1 MPMRQLRS
9 CDFCGEDASGIY
21 EVLPAE
27 LSPTED
33 EQRRVVL
40 CDDCLRTLE
49 TVVDPLLAR
58 LGFDAAAS
66 RDTVV
71 EERERG
77 ESPEPVS
84 ASGVSNQEGDITERP
99 IATSAKDTTDAASM
113 TTESERMS
121 RTADGGTDDED
132 ASHGETADIDDEG
145 AVERT
150 GDEETGDEET
160 FGDRPAED
168 YEVDEETVV
177 EETATPDGTGDAAS
191 EVDEEGTVEETGD
204 EETFGDR
211 PAEDYE
217 VDESTAVQETATS
230 AATGDA
236 ASGSDEERTVEE
248 TDDEETFGD
257 RPAEDYEVDDADRR
271 QSAEDDPAED
281 YEVEE
286 DAEAGGEMDD
296 AESIKAEPEKFRRV
310 MRLLNNRDLPVE
322 RDEFADVASGAYE
335 LDRSEVDTIID
346 YAIRRDVLEEEDGR
360 LRKA

>member
-1 MPMRQLRS
+1 MRQLRS

-66 RDTVV
+66 RDSVV
-71 EERERG
+71 EKRERG

-84 ASGVSNQEGDITERP
+84 ASRMSNREGDITERP
-99 IATSAKDTTDAASM
+99 IATSAKDTTDATPM
-113 TTESERMS
+113 TTESERTS
-121 RTADGGTDDED
+121 RTADGGTDDEG
-132 ASHGETADIDDEG
+132 AAHGETADVDDEG
-145 AVERT
+145 AVEQT

-168 YEVDEETVV
+168 YEVDEEAAV
-177 EETATPDGTGDAAS
+177 EETATPDETRETTS
-191 EVDEEGTVEETGD
+191 E
-204 EETFGDR
+204 
-211 PAEDYE
+211 
-217 VDESTAVQETATS
+217 
-230 AATGDA
+230 
-236 ASGSDEERTVEE
+236 SDEERTVEE

-271 QSAEDDPAED
+271 QSTEGDPAED
-281 YEVEE
+281 YEVEG
-286 DAEAGGEMDD
+286 DVEAGGEMDA
-296 AESIKAEPEKFRRV
+296 AESIEAEPEKFRRV

-322 RDEFADVASGAYE
+322 RDEFADVATGAYE
-335 LDRSEVDTIID
+335 LDRSEVDAIID
-346 YAIRRDVLEEEDGR
+346 YGIERDVLAEEDGR
-360 LRKA
+360 LRKAS